1 MALKKEKSDDTKKKP
16 HFVWH
21 HHHHHR
27 RRRRRRLSA
36 SPEKKKKKK
45 KKKKKNCVVTR
56 TKADAHNMSAGVG
69 EDKKTA
75 SSSKKDDDDDDDSEK
90 KQRAAVEAVSR
101 IEKLIEC
108 IQSGTVEDVEKACA
122 SFRDQSECRTA
133 RDVKGRGCMHLVAQ
147 RKDAAAVDICKH
159 LVEKVKCDVEMKD
172 EDGATAVLIA
182 ASRANYLVLEYLLVR
197 ANADA
202 LVTSKYEMNAWHYLA
217 TWDGGKEHAHKT
229 KDVLMSKSGRKEQEV
244 RKLLET
250 KANDKNTGSPFLFA
264 VRCGSHEV
272 AKLLSNEL
280 NEEKKGAHHKETLAS
295 GVGAAVLATASGCM
309 ETLRFVLEECK
320 VDANQRAE
328 GGMSALHVLASHP
341 KWAGMDKEDSKMREK
356 AIDILIKNGADANA
370 QDKDGMKAIHTAAAC
385 KREDMVEHLL
395 SHTEKDA
402 GLKEGDEWNAQA
414 VMRRVEEL
422 IMKIRREHSGQA
434 ECNSEQESPHISIE
448 GHTISPKKKL
458 SEKEMKEAGQY
469 KRLGDE
475 AFVAGKYQD
484 ALDAYTKSLKTDEWN
499 AKVWANMSACNAKL
513 KDYLKARKD
522 AVTARSLDP
531 TYLKAWY
538 REGKA
543 AREMNDFEGAA
554 VAFFEGLRL
563 DESNADLKNAFEEAV
578 SEGRRVFMQQEKSTN
593 KK

>member
-1 MALKKEKSDDTKKKP
+1 MTVAAK
-16 HFVWH
+16 
-21 HHHHHR
+21 
-27 RRRRRRLSA
+27 
-36 SPEKKKKKK
+36 
-45 KKKKKNCVVTR
+45 
-56 TKADAHNMSAGVG
+56 
-69 EDKKTA
+69 DKRENA
-75 SSSKKDDDDDDDSEK
+75 SS
-90 KQRAAVEAVSR
+90 QRAMEAISR
-101 IEKLIEC
+101 IETLIKA
-108 IQSGTVEDVEKACA
+108 IQKGTLEEVIKSCLA
-122 SFRDQSECRTA
+122 FRDQTEVLTA
-133 RDVKGRGCMHLVAQ
+133 RDVKGRGCLHLIAQ
-147 RKDAAAVDICKH
+147 RRDVAAVDICKH
-159 LVEKVKCDVEMKD
+159 LVENVKCDVETRD
-172 EDGATAVLIA
+172 ADGATALLIA
-182 ASRANYLVLEYLLVR
+182 MSRANALVLEYLLVHGK
-197 ANADA
+197 ADA
-202 LVTSKYEMNAWHYLA
+202 LVTSKDERNAWHYLA
-217 TWDGGKEHAHKT
+217 EWDGGREQARET
-229 KDVLMSKSGRKEQEV
+229 ADVLMTKCGGGPERVKAVKRMLEKKASGG
-244 RKLLET
+244 
-250 KANDKNTGSPFLFA
+250 NTGSPFLFA
-264 VRCGSHEV
+264 VGCGSHEV
-272 AKLLSNEL
+272 AKLLSREL
-280 NEEKKGAHHKETLAS
+280 DIEGKRETIRDETLQS
-295 GVGAAVLATASGCM
+295 GVGAVVLATASGCV
-309 ETLRFVLEECK
+309 ETLRFVLEDCK
-320 VDANQRAE
+320 IDANQRAE

-385 KREDMVEHLL
+385 KREDMVERLL

-434 ECNSEQESPHISIE
+434 ECNSEQESPHTSIE

-458 SEKEMKEAGQY
+458 SEKEMKKAGQY